1 MEDKPKNNPGSGM
14 MEMVLLETFKE
25 TIKTNGEV
33 IAKVVETCNAVKENT
48 QVSNRLANALATVP
62 ERLSTID
69 RALRIIRWSLIPIIS
84 ILVLIVLGMI
94 TKGGASG

>member
-14 MEMVLLETFKE
+14 MEMVLIETFKE

-48 QVSNRLANALATVP
+48 QVSNRLASALAAVP
-62 ERLSTID
+62 ERLNTID
-69 RALRIIRWSLIPIIS
+69 KALRVIRWSLIPLLS
-84 ILVLIVLGMI
+84 ILVLTIFGIVI
-94 TKGGASG
+94 KGGANG